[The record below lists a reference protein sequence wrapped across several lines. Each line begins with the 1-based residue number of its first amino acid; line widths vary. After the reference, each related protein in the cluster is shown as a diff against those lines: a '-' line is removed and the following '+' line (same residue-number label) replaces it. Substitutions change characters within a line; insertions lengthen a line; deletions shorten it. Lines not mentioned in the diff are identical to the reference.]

1 MTGTATGEG
10 RDWAAL
16 VAPLPAGQ
24 RRVALLMVEG
34 PRAPTYCEAAAHLEI
49 HIGTVYT
56 HLRRIRAGRPEVY
69 AAIMER
75 RGELLAR
82 RPAQDRG
89 RERTRRWRERQA
101 RAAMPRPTLTERQ
114 RRALLRILRGGSWRD
129 VAARALEANVA
140 DF

>member
-1 MTGTATGEG
+1 MTGAAAGEG

-24 RRVALLMVEG
+24 RRVALVMVEG
-34 PRAPTYCEAAAHLEI
+34 PRAPTYGEAARHLEI
-49 HIGTVYT
+49 HVGTLYR
-56 HLRRIRAGRPEVY
+56 HLGRIRAGHPEVY
-69 AAIMER
+69 AAIMAR

-101 RAAMPRPTLTERQ
+101 RAALPRPTLTARQ
-114 RRALLRILRGGSWRD
+114 QRALGRILGRGGWRELF
-129 VAARALEANVA
+129 ARANEAGG
-140 DF
+140 